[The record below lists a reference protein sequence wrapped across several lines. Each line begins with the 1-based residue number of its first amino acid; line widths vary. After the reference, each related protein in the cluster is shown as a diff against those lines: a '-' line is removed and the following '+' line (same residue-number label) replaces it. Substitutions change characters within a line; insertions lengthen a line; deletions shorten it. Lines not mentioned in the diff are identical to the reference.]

1 MDANL
6 KTPIHCVGIVC
17 LRGDE
22 VLLVRRKNDPG
33 AGQWS
38 IPGGRIEP
46 GESEITACR
55 RELFEETQI
64 QVNLFEKI
72 ETVIA
77 EFGGAEYHLHDY
89 LADWQFGEPI
99 AGDDALDARFVA
111 VSRLP
116 EMQLWSKTIEII
128 DRARKMQKAFPP
140 GAQIS

>member
-33 AGQWS
+33 AGKWS

-46 GESEITACR
+46 GESEIAACR

-64 QVNLFEKI
+64 RIHNFEKI

-77 EFGGAEYHLHDY
+77 EFDGDEYHLHDY
-89 LADWQFGEPI
+89 LAEWDFGEPV
-99 AGDDALDARFVA
+99 AGDDALEARFVRR
-111 VSRLP
+111 SDLQ

-128 DRARKMQKAFPP
+128 EQARQMQKAIPP
-140 GAQIS
+140 RSQIS